1 MNIDYLRYFISAC
14 ECGSIQSASKQL
26 FVSAQGM
33 GKGIQRLEESM
44 GFKLLERTQ
53 SGAIPTEFG
62 RLYYEQAKIVEKEI
76 QKLDSLV
83 SDYKLTQHKRI
94 RIGTLDKQKFFYGVD
109 SCVRAY
115 KKEFPDTTLE
125 ISAKVFDSSTELFDS
140 IRTGEIDVGWLFHWR
155 EYDDLSYFYISDY
168 SPLMLVLSSDHDL
181 SQRESVNWE
190 DLHNLRFVAP
200 SEKDPFTNLVKA
212 LCADRGFSPEF
223 AMYTTENNLIA
234 NMIDRNA
241 AAILL
246 RKNYYRA
253 IMQFCR
259 NATFVPIEPKVEVAN
274 SLIISKKN
282 RRNAALMDFVSYML
296 SYFRYTMG
304 LGSPIE

>member
-1 MNIDYLRYFISAC
+1 
-14 ECGSIQSASKQL
+14 
-26 FVSAQGM
+26 
-33 GKGIQRLEESM
+33 LEESL
-44 GFKLLERTQ
+44 GLKLLERTQ
-53 SGAIPTEFG
+53 SGAAPTEFG
-62 RLYYEQAKIVEKEI
+62 KIYYEQAKIIESDL
-76 QKLDSLV
+76 QKLESLV

-109 SCVRAY
+109 SCVKAY

-125 ISAKVFDSSTELFDS
+125 ISAKVFDSSAELFDS
-140 IRTGEIDVGWLFHWR
+140 IRAGEIDVGWLFHWR
-155 EYDDLSYFYISDY
+155 EYDDLSYFYMSDY
-168 SPLMLVLSSDHDL
+168 SPLILLLSSDHDL
-181 SQRESVNWE
+181 AHCNCVTWE
-190 DLHNLRFVAP
+190 DLHNLHLVAP
-200 SEKDPFTNLVKA
+200 GEKDPFTNLVKA
-212 LCADRGFSPEF
+212 LCAERGFIPEF

-259 NATFVPIEPKVEVAN
+259 NATFVPIDPKVEVAN

-296 SYFRYTMG
+296 TYFRYTMG

>member
-1 MNIDYLRYFISAC
+1 M
-14 ECGSIQSASKQL
+14 
-26 FVSAQGM
+26 
-33 GKGIQRLEESM
+33 EEEL
-44 GFKLLERTQ
+44 GLKLLERTQ
-53 SGAIPTEFG
+53 SGAVPTEFG
-62 RLYYEQAKIVEKEI
+62 KLYYEQAKIVEKEI
-76 QKLDSLV
+76 QKLNSLV
-83 SDYKLTQHKRI
+83 SDYKLTQNKRI

-109 SCVRAY
+109 ACVKAY

-125 ISAKVFDSSTELFDS
+125 ISAKVFDSSAELFDS
-140 IRTGEIDVGWLFHWR
+140 IRNGEVDIGWLFHWR

-168 SPLMLVLSSDHDL
+168 SPLILLLSSDHEL
-181 SQRESVNWE
+181 ACREYAGWS
-190 DLHNLRFVAP
+190 DMASLRFVAP
-200 SEKDPFTNLVKA
+200 GEKDPFTNLVKV
-212 LCADRGFSPEF
+212 LFTEHGCTPDF

-234 NMIDRNA
+234 NMVDNNA
-241 AAILL
+241 ATILL

-304 LGSPIE
+304 LGTPIE